1 MEQAQLERTHVE
13 IAKLIAEQN
22 KLNAE
27 QHKLIVEAAK
37 ITLET
42 FWYPLA
48 IAVGVLGTVSTVTAL
63 LIKYLVL

>member
-27 QHKLIVEAAK
+27 QHKLIAEAGK
-37 ITLET
+37 ITREN
-42 FWYPLA
+42 FWYPLVIA
-48 IAVGVLGTVSTVTAL
+48 IGFLGAVSTVTAL
-63 LIKYLVL
+63 LIKYFVL